1 MARATSSL
9 PVPDSPRMSTV
20 VGVAATRTISS
31 ASSFILGF
39 WPMMKSP
46 SACAWISRSIIPYRS
61 SSSSDR
67 LRSASRSHMNLA
79 LAPPITS
86 AVGGLSLWMALS
98 TSGLP
103 VTSMMRSTVGSVT
116 RAPSSVA
123 TGTLSRRASSRPGA
137 HGLRS
142 AIPRMVTVGSPMNIS
157 RRARPPL
164 PAPMMTT
171 LVMGGGRDRS
181 ERLRHLV
188 ALRPVLKGG
197 VFGDEGQIDQP
208 RRAVALLA
216 DDDLGEVLVLRR
228 LDPVPVGPE
237 KEEDEVGVL
246 LERPRLAQVGE
257 LGLLVL
263 AALHRAREL

>member
-1 MARATSSL
+1 
-9 PVPDSPRMSTV
+9 MS
-20 VGVAATRTISS
+20 R
-31 ASSFILGF
+31 
-39 WPMMKSP
+39 P
-46 SACAWISRSIIPYRS
+46 
-61 SSSSDR
+61 
-67 LRSASRSHMNLA
+67 
-79 LAPPITS
+79 
-86 AVGGLSLWMALS
+86 

-103 VTSMMRSTVGSVT
+103 VTSMMRSTVGSATSV
-116 RAPSSVA
+116 PSSVA
-123 TGTLSRRASSRPGA
+123 TGTLRRRASSRPGA

-188 ALRPVLKGG
+188 ALRPVLERG
-197 VFGDEGQIDQP
+197 VLGDEGQIDQP

-216 DDDLGEVLVLRR
+216 DNDLGQVLVLRG
-228 LDPVPVGPE
+228 LHPVPVGPE
-237 KEEDEVGVL
+237 EEEDEIGVL
-246 LERPRLAQVGE
+246 LERPRLPQVGE

-263 AALHRAREL
+263 PALHRARELREGHHRHVQLL

>member
-1 MARATSSL
+1 
-9 PVPDSPRMSTV
+9 MS
-20 VGVAATRTISS
+20 R
-31 ASSFILGF
+31 
-39 WPMMKSP
+39 
-46 SACAWISRSIIPYRS
+46 
-61 SSSSDR
+61 
-67 LRSASRSHMNLA
+67 
-79 LAPPITS
+79 PP
-86 AVGGLSLWMALS
+86 
-98 TSGLP
+98 SGLP
-103 VTSMMRSTVGSVT
+103 VTSMMRSTVGPATSV
-116 RAPSSVA
+116 PSSVA
-123 TGTLSRRASSRPGA
+123 TGTLRRRASSRPGA

-188 ALRPVLKGG
+188 ALRPVLKRG
-197 VFGDEGQIDQP
+197 VFGDEGQIDQS

-216 DDDLGEVLVLRR
+216 DNDLGEVLVLRR

-263 AALHRAREL
+263 AALHRERARDLGDLLLAVLRIPAPHELEVVDDDEIEAVLGLHAPRLGPRLEHGQGRGVVDED